1 MHNGRNS
8 LTPLELPEL
17 NEVQILSNLLL
28 LNLGLIVLG
37 LQRVFYGPLRPIEVE
52 QLYEK
57 AWFAI
62 TETCLAMTIFRDDLG
77 AWFIVLLVS
86 LLVGKIWSWIGE
98 GRVEILEQ
106 QPPAN
111 PRLFHTRL
119 ASSLALSVIFDLW
132 FLDYTIGIVREL
144 VRPNMIVMFA
154 FEFAVLSVN
163 SLSTCIRYCISLR
176 EMAVTQK
183 QLQMRRQE
191 RIQQIAREREQSQ
204 GGNPADDRPVEEEVD
219 DDDIDVPGWEDKGRW
234 IFYLDLATDFV
245 RLVLYLTFFCV
256 LCVFYGMPIHIIR
269 DVAITIRSFYKRI
282 SDFVKYRQ
290 ATHDMNERYPDATAQ
305 EIGVDN
311 VCIICREPMRVWEP
325 PAAGAAGETARP
337 DDRLRPKKLPC
348 GHVLHFACLR
358 SWLERQQNC
367 PTCRQTVLVSQ
378 TPRSGSQGNP
388 GAQGANAGNGGGPL
402 GGHQRPGAD
411 ENRIRFFNFGPLR
424 LGFGAGPDFNRLAQQ
439 LQNPQAPQGQQGV
452 QQQIGFMPQGRLR
465 PNGQSPPAS
474 TSNQIRSQIELI
486 EQQLIQEVNNLRVQ
500 TQELATVRALLNE
513 LARLR
518 LLNQGAT
525 AQPAR
530 PPAQDPTGP
539 IGLPPLPRVGS
550 APVQMHGAQEAQVPP
565 NQFPEGLT
573 LPNGWS
579 LIPLQR
585 MNAGTAQPSIFQQA
599 PGPSSQD
606 PPNNPVPNLGA
617 SHQSTAAGS
626 QPSRRPAT
634 NAPSSGAVRNGPSEV
649 GAAVGR
655 AVSPPERP
663 RPQASE
669 VGPSSGSGPGRRHSG
684 GIEIGPP
691 PQYRRRSVTPSRVER
706 RDQQGSES
714 SSRKAD
720 TLLNSAHP
728 AGSSST
734 ARENASQSGDGLGL
748 PKWRSHATTV
758 EDAEDD

>member
-1 MHNGRNS
+1 
-8 LTPLELPEL
+8 
-17 NEVQILSNLLL
+17 
-28 LNLGLIVLG
+28 
-37 LQRVFYGPLRPIEVE
+37 
-52 QLYEK
+52 
-57 AWFAI
+57 
-62 TETCLAMTIFRDDLG
+62 MTIFREDLG

-132 FLDYTIGIVREL
+132 FLDYTVGIVREL

-176 EMAVTQK
+176 ELAVTQK
-183 QLQMRRQE
+183 QLQVRVQE
-191 RIQQIAREREQSQ
+191 RRQQIAREREQSQ
-204 GGNPADDRPVEEEVD
+204 GRDSVGARPVEEEVD
-219 DDDIDVPGWEDKGRW
+219 EEEIDVPGWEDKGRW

-290 ATHDMNERYPDATAQ
+290 ATQDMHERYPDATAQ

-311 VCIICREPMRVWEP
+311 VCIICRESMRVWEP
-325 PAAGAAGETARP
+325 PAAGAVGESGRP

-367 PTCRQTVLVSQ
+367 PTCRQTVLVNP
-378 TPRSGSQGNP
+378 TARSGAQGHP
-388 GAQGANAGNGGGPL
+388 GAQGANAGNGGGGAL
-402 GGHQRPGAD
+402 GGQQRPGAE
-411 ENRIRFFNFGPLR
+411 ENRIRFFNLGPLR

-439 LQNPQAPQGQQGV
+439 LQNPQPQQGQPGPQPHN
-452 QQQIGFMPQGRLR
+452 GFMPQGRLR
-465 PNGQSPPAS
+465 QNGQAVPAS
-474 TSNQIRSQIELI
+474 TSTQIWSQIETI

-500 TQELATVRALLNE
+500 SQELATVRALLNE

-518 LLNQGAT
+518 MLNPGTA

-530 PPAQDPTGP
+530 PATQIPMGP
-539 IGLPPLPRVGS
+539 IGLPPLPRVAS
-550 APVQMHGAQEAQVPP
+550 APVQVYGAQGTQAPLSQL
-565 NQFPEGLT
+565 PEGLT
-573 LPNGWS
+573 IPDGWS

-585 MNAGTAQPSIFQQA
+585 MNAGPTQPSMFQQA
-599 PGPSSQD
+599 PGPGIQ
-606 PPNNPVPNLGA
+606 
-617 SHQSTAAGS
+617 
-626 QPSRRPAT
+626 QPSNISAPYPGSSNQRSPADSQAPQHSEP
-634 NAPSSGAVRNGPSEV
+634 NAPADTPSSNRPS
-649 GAAVGR
+649 GAAVATGR
-655 AVSPPERP
+655 TVRPLERP
-663 RPQASE
+663 VPRLDAVDASTATD
-669 VGPSSGSGPGRRHSG
+669 SDRDRLD

-691 PQYRRRSVTPSRVER
+691 PPPRRRSATPSHRELH
-706 RDQQGSES
+706 DGQPDPLAKE
-714 SSRKAD
+714 AD
-720 TLLNSAHP
+720 TLLKNAHP
-728 AGSSST
+728 AESSST
-734 ARENASQSGDGLGL
+734 ARENDSQSEDGLKL
-748 PKWRSHATTV
+748 PNWRSHAATV
-758 EDAEDD
+758 EDAEES